1 MDRKSVTL
9 DKFIALYPLWGKWEV
24 SYTDETHLKK
34 CEYVKLGEII
44 IDASEETAQNYP
56 VLPFVFLPVCA
67 QKVECCFSEL
77 IKLRVSELSTEAQ
90 EAKQANNTKQEN
102 ALKQKADAL
111 DKQADALKEQAKKVI
126 CSQLA
131 DSMTRT
137 GLLRPEFWLMQDQI
151 TEMRFLKVMQK
162 LSKDIGYLI
171 LVADTSALRRAAISF
186 LHKTLSDVPI
196 WTVVPVFV
204 MTEIQRQAHEL
215 KKIWFSSKNKTELK
229 NCKVLGMRPQVSTI
243 SRELNYIRQWRPI
256 EMLTTLPE
264 HLGQFDGISR
274 IDRLIIESMKN
285 LKRDRG
291 LHHGVY
297 LVTGDKDMASL
308 ATLESQGSLHIGAP
322 RLDPE
327 NLPEV
332 SSVRYDSHKGSLDD
346 SYKRSLVLT
355 PVHYLLWDLAQV
367 FSTIR
372 VENKERSCKYELAYY
387 SQASGGFFANDVMEI
402 REV

>member
-9 DKFIALYPLWGKWEV
+9 DEFIALYPLWGKWEV

-34 CEYVKLGEII
+34 CEYVKLGEIT

-56 VLPFVFLPVCA
+56 VLPFVFLPVCD
-67 QKVECCFSEL
+67 QEVECRFSEL
-77 IKLRVSELSTEAQ
+77 IELHVSELSKEL
-90 EAKQANNTKQEN
+90 EKTKQSNTLKEQVKSLN
-102 ALKQKADAL
+102 QKLEALKRQKNT
-111 DKQADALKEQAKKVI
+111 LKEQAKKVI
-126 CSQLA
+126 CDQLA

-137 GLLRPEFWLMQDQI
+137 GLLRPEFWLMEEQI
-151 TEMRFLKVMQK
+151 TEMRFLEVMRK
-162 LSKDIGYLI
+162 LSKDRGYLI
-171 LVADTSALRRAAISF
+171 LVVDTSALRRAAISF

-196 WTVVPVFV
+196 WTIVPVFV

-215 KKIWFSSKNKTELK
+215 KKIWFSSKNRTELK

-243 SRELNYIRQWRPI
+243 SRELNHIRQWRPI

-291 LHHGVY
+291 LHQGIY
-297 LVTGDKDMASL
+297 LLTGDKDMASL
-308 ATLESQGSLHIGAP
+308 AALENQGSLHVGVPTLSAEI
-322 RLDPE
+322 
-327 NLPEV
+327 
-332 SSVRYDSHKGSLDD
+332 SSVRYDSHND
-346 SYKRSLVLT
+346 RLVLT
-355 PVHYLLWDLAQV
+355 PVHYLLWDFAQV

-372 VENKERSCKYELAYY
+372 VENKERSCKYELVYY

>member
-1 MDRKSVTL
+1 MNSRSLKL
-9 DKFIALYPLWGKWEV
+9 DEFIAEYRFRGEWKI

-34 CEYVKLGEII
+34 CEYVKLGDIT
-44 IDASEETAQNYP
+44 IDASEEIAQNYP
-56 VLPFVFLPVCA
+56 ILPFIFRHVKD
-67 QKVECCFSEL
+67 QQIERCFSEL
-77 IKLRVSELSTEAQ
+77 IKSRLSDLSKEQ
-90 EAKQANNTKQEN
+90 EKAKQAKNKEQEK

-111 DKQADALKEQAKKVI
+111 NRQADTLKEQAKKLI
-126 CSQLA
+126 YDQLT
-131 DSMTRT
+131 DSMVRT
-137 GLLRPEFWLMQDQI
+137 GLLRPEFWLMEEQI
-151 TEMRFLKVMQK
+151 IEMEFLKVMKK
-162 LSKDIGYLI
+162 LSKYAYLTF
-171 LVADTSALRRAAISF
+171 VVDTSALRRATISF
-186 LHKTLSDVPI
+186 LHKILSEVPI

-243 SRELNYIRQWRPI
+243 SRELNHIRQWRPI

-285 LKRDRG
+285 LKRERG
-291 LHHGVY
+291 LHQGVY
-297 LVTGDKDMASL
+297 LLTGDKDMASL
-308 ATLESQGSLHIGAP
+308 ATLENQASLHIGVP
-322 RLDPE
+322 RLDME
-327 NLPEV
+327 NPPEV
-332 SSVRYDSHKGSLDD
+332 SSVRYDSHYAPHKG
-346 SYKRSLVLT
+346 RLVLT

-372 VENKERSCKYELAYY
+372 LENKELSRTYQLVYY

-402 REV
+402 SEG